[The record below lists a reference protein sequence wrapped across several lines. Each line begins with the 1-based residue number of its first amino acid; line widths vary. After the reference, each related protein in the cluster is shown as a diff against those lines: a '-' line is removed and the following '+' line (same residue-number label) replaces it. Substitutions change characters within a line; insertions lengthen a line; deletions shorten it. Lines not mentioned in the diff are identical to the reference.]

1 MKADHMTDSELDGLC
16 EALTHQRQIDEDG
29 TEVGVSR
36 QAVDMAIAAIKEL
49 RERVAMVEAER
60 DALQKK
66 MGENFCGYI
75 ENIAALKKDAERYR
89 WLREAPKI
97 VGAESK
103 AVAAVDA
110 TDDYGAILYGR
121 YLDAAIDAVRG
132 TK

>member
-49 RERVAMVEAER
+49 RERVARVEAER

-89 WLREAPKI
+89 WLRGFLRHAKWADHLESLRPE
-97 VGAESK
+97 ESK
-103 AVAAVDA
+103 YI
-110 TDDYGAILYGR
+110 TDET
-121 YLDAAIDAVRG
+121 LDSAIDAARS
-132 TK
+132 KP